1 MPQNSISAQ
10 LSNLHQLVADLEA
23 IENGGKKAISNT
35 IKDVKARAPGWIA
48 QEVTAVYNIKKSEIT
63 PSGSGKPKKMAG
75 SIQITG
81 ETIEELAI
89 TYKGRLLTPVHF
101 GMTPK
106 APPRG
111 KSYTLKASVL
121 KGQKKVIGRYLN
133 TRTPGGPFSQR
144 SHNILMGT
152 GNTKSDGTSW
162 IPFQRM
168 SKTRTDIKKLTTIS
182 VPQMITS
189 DRTNEAIMLR
199 LNTETS
205 KRLEPHMQRALGL
218 SARAHQNAAQ
228 RVHSRTRHRARPTPP
243 DAHRARHSAA
253 QTPPRPR
260 TAPQGTVTGPSG
272 LRCWRAQKTRNR
284 EKFFSGR
291 FVSPERQKGGNAMPN
306 PTNNKLV
313 DSKTIAALFDMTP
326 RRVQQLTKD
335 GVIAAVKEG
344 NANRYD
350 LLPTIQRYIRY
361 LTAKANGREP
371 SKKDSEIEGRR
382 LEAEADLKRSKA
394 DIAALQLSEL
404 EGTMHRS
411 EDVEAVMTDLVY
423 NIRSMLV
430 ALPGRLAVDV
440 TGAATPAEA
449 SEIIRTEVYKILTE
463 LAGYKYDPEVY
474 ARRVRDREGW
484 SEQLA
489 DDADD

>member
-10 LSNLHQLVADLEA
+10 LSNLQQLVADLEA

-48 QEVTAVYNIKKSEIT
+48 QKVTAVYNIKKSEIT

-168 SKTRTDIKKLTTIS
+168 SKTRTDIKLTTIS

-205 KRLEPHMQRALGL
+205 KRLEHHMKRALGL
-218 SARAHQNAAQ
+218 
-228 RVHSRTRHRARPTPP
+228 
-243 DAHRARHSAA
+243 
-253 QTPPRPR
+253 
-260 TAPQGTVTGPSG
+260 
-272 LRCWRAQKTRNR
+272 
-284 EKFFSGR
+284 
-291 FVSPERQKGGNAMPN
+291 
-306 PTNNKLV
+306 
-313 DSKTIAALFDMTP
+313 
-326 RRVQQLTKD
+326 
-335 GVIAAVKEG
+335 
-344 NANRYD
+344 
-350 LLPTIQRYIRY
+350 
-361 LTAKANGREP
+361 
-371 SKKDSEIEGRR
+371 
-382 LEAEADLKRSKA
+382 
-394 DIAALQLSEL
+394 
-404 EGTMHRS
+404 
-411 EDVEAVMTDLVY
+411 
-423 NIRSMLV
+423 
-430 ALPGRLAVDV
+430 
-440 TGAATPAEA
+440 
-449 SEIIRTEVYKILTE
+449 
-463 LAGYKYDPEVY
+463 
-474 ARRVRDREGW
+474 
-484 SEQLA
+484 
-489 DDADD
+489 

>member
-10 LSNLHQLVADLEA
+10 LSNLQQLVADLEA

-89 TYKGRLLTPVHF
+89 TYNGRLL
-101 GMTPK
+101 

-205 KRLEPHMQRALGL
+205 KRLEHHMKRALGL
-218 SARAHQNAAQ
+218 
-228 RVHSRTRHRARPTPP
+228 
-243 DAHRARHSAA
+243 
-253 QTPPRPR
+253 
-260 TAPQGTVTGPSG
+260 
-272 LRCWRAQKTRNR
+272 
-284 EKFFSGR
+284 
-291 FVSPERQKGGNAMPN
+291 
-306 PTNNKLV
+306 
-313 DSKTIAALFDMTP
+313 
-326 RRVQQLTKD
+326 
-335 GVIAAVKEG
+335 
-344 NANRYD
+344 
-350 LLPTIQRYIRY
+350 
-361 LTAKANGREP
+361 
-371 SKKDSEIEGRR
+371 
-382 LEAEADLKRSKA
+382 
-394 DIAALQLSEL
+394 
-404 EGTMHRS
+404 
-411 EDVEAVMTDLVY
+411 
-423 NIRSMLV
+423 
-430 ALPGRLAVDV
+430 
-440 TGAATPAEA
+440 
-449 SEIIRTEVYKILTE
+449 
-463 LAGYKYDPEVY
+463 
-474 ARRVRDREGW
+474 
-484 SEQLA
+484 
-489 DDADD
+489 

>member
-111 KSYTLKASVL
+111 KSYTLKAQVL
-121 KGQKKVIGRYLN
+121 KGQKKVVGRYLN

-144 SHNILMGT
+144 SHN
-152 GNTKSDGTSW
+152 KSDGTSW

-205 KRLEPHMQRALGL
+205 KRLEHHMKRALGL
-218 SARAHQNAAQ
+218 
-228 RVHSRTRHRARPTPP
+228 
-243 DAHRARHSAA
+243 
-253 QTPPRPR
+253 
-260 TAPQGTVTGPSG
+260 
-272 LRCWRAQKTRNR
+272 
-284 EKFFSGR
+284 
-291 FVSPERQKGGNAMPN
+291 
-306 PTNNKLV
+306 
-313 DSKTIAALFDMTP
+313 
-326 RRVQQLTKD
+326 
-335 GVIAAVKEG
+335 
-344 NANRYD
+344 
-350 LLPTIQRYIRY
+350 
-361 LTAKANGREP
+361 
-371 SKKDSEIEGRR
+371 
-382 LEAEADLKRSKA
+382 
-394 DIAALQLSEL
+394 
-404 EGTMHRS
+404 
-411 EDVEAVMTDLVY
+411 
-423 NIRSMLV
+423 
-430 ALPGRLAVDV
+430 
-440 TGAATPAEA
+440 
-449 SEIIRTEVYKILTE
+449 
-463 LAGYKYDPEVY
+463 
-474 ARRVRDREGW
+474 
-484 SEQLA
+484 
-489 DDADD
+489 

>member
-10 LSNLHQLVADLEA
+10 LSNLQQLVADLEA

-81 ETIEELAI
+81 ETIEELTI

-133 TRTPGGPFSQR
+133 TRTPGGP
-144 SHNILMGT
+144 
-152 GNTKSDGTSW
+152 SW

-205 KRLEPHMQRALGL
+205 KRLEHHMKRALGL
-218 SARAHQNAAQ
+218 
-228 RVHSRTRHRARPTPP
+228 
-243 DAHRARHSAA
+243 
-253 QTPPRPR
+253 
-260 TAPQGTVTGPSG
+260 
-272 LRCWRAQKTRNR
+272 
-284 EKFFSGR
+284 
-291 FVSPERQKGGNAMPN
+291 
-306 PTNNKLV
+306 
-313 DSKTIAALFDMTP
+313 
-326 RRVQQLTKD
+326 
-335 GVIAAVKEG
+335 
-344 NANRYD
+344 
-350 LLPTIQRYIRY
+350 
-361 LTAKANGREP
+361 
-371 SKKDSEIEGRR
+371 
-382 LEAEADLKRSKA
+382 
-394 DIAALQLSEL
+394 
-404 EGTMHRS
+404 
-411 EDVEAVMTDLVY
+411 
-423 NIRSMLV
+423 
-430 ALPGRLAVDV
+430 
-440 TGAATPAEA
+440 
-449 SEIIRTEVYKILTE
+449 
-463 LAGYKYDPEVY
+463 
-474 ARRVRDREGW
+474 
-484 SEQLA
+484 
-489 DDADD
+489 